1 MPRSQGSPQRP
12 HPRRIG
18 SHALSPPPECAH
30 SCFASSYIRQH
41 QHPAAKWYPPPTR
54 SKVRTYLINSCVPVL
69 FPPGRTKSGAAQFSS
84 MLPQFHNPCSVM
96 PFALCLT
103 HTPMHRILTG
113 TTTHHT
119 TGPALDASHTTLRLQ
134 RLSHQHCVPDVT
146 ERRCHIYK

>member
-84 MLPQFHNPCSVM
+84 MLPQFHNPLQRDAVCSVSH
-96 PFALCLT
+96 T
-103 HTPMHRILTG
+103 HSHAPYPDGYNNTPHDWTSVGRIA
-113 TTTHHT
+113 HHIT
-119 TGPALDASHTTLRLQ
+119 ITKAVTPALRAGCHGKT
-134 RLSHQHCVPDVT
+134 LSHL
-146 ERRCHIYK
+146 